1 MWKELLSLYVKI
13 YVESLVYLSNPL
25 GDLKARQEQSSQE
38 AALLSRNTSQS
49 SKATIAGEGAFFQF
63 WGFPQARKATGH
75 SRHDNTDIRIFSIFA
90 LTDQGRPV
98 YCACRLEVCFIY
110 KPRLNLCDLTFVSPS
125 TSLPILP
132 TATMALG
139 RTS

>member
-1 MWKELLSLYVKI
+1 MSSLLCICLTPWVISRSSKSNQAKRLPYFPGTQGDPQKPPSQGKEL
-13 YVESLVYLSNPL
+13 
-25 GDLKARQEQSSQE
+25 SS
-38 AALLSRNTSQS
+38 S
-49 SKATIAGEGAFFQF
+49 SGVS
-63 WGFPQARKATGH
+63 PQARKATGH
-75 SRHDNTDIRIFSIFA
+75 SRHDNMDIRIFSIFA
-90 LTDQGRPV
+90 LTDQGGPV